1 MKRETSFIVILLW
14 INLILPGLVE
24 GVESLQ
30 KIRVGLPSLALTYM
44 PFYVAQEKGL
54 LKNNGLEAEYIQMN
68 TGIQPQAIMGGNI
81 NFFPSLST
89 GISAAV
95 AGLPLVVVLNFY
107 NITPWML
114 VTSKDINKP
123 QDLVGKKV
131 AISGIRTTGH
141 YLMMAWFKKVEISEK
156 DVGFI
161 MTGGTASSFASL
173 ASGQVAGAV
182 LTPPFDDKAVSRGFK
197 KFMLIGDLVDIPTSG
212 LVASRAEITNQRDK
226 VQKTIAAL
234 VDAVT
239 WIRANRTESAKMI
252 ADKFK
257 ITPAEANGTYETF
270 VSMFNKDGR
279 LPPKIARG
287 YLDLLRQERSVPA
300 ISPAEVPRFFHAA
313 RRKITQRIVSA
324 VIVILDRISCLILIQ
339 FCEYKMSILIETNGL
354 GAARIGL
361 LNWSFRHKNRTAAKP

>member
-1 MKRETSFIVILLW
+1 MKRQTSLIVILLW
-14 INLILPGLVE
+14 MNLLLPGLVE
-24 GVESLQ
+24 GAESLQ

-54 LKNNGLEAEYIQMN
+54 LKKVGLEAEYIQMN
-68 TGIQPQAIMGGNI
+68 TGIQPQAIVGGNI

-107 NITPWML
+107 DITPWML

-123 QDLVGKKV
+123 QDLIGKKV
-131 AISGIRTTGH
+131 AISGIRTSPH
-141 YLMMAWFKKVEISEK
+141 YFLMAWFKKVEINEK

-161 MTGGTASSFASL
+161 MTGGTASSYASL

-212 LVASRAEITNQRDK
+212 LVAARAEVMNHRDR

-234 VDAVT
+234 LEAVT

-257 ITPAEANGTYETF
+257 ITPAEANGTYETL

-300 ISPAEVPRFFHAA
+300 D
-313 RRKITQRIVSA
+313 
-324 VIVILDRISCLILIQ
+324 LDPQKFLDFSMLP
-339 FCEYKMSILIETNGL
+339 
-354 GAARIGL
+354 
-361 LNWSFRHKNRTAAKP
+361 AAK

>member
-1 MKRETSFIVILLW
+1 MKRQTSLIVILLW
-14 INLILPGLVE
+14 MNLLLPGLVE
-24 GVESLQ
+24 GAESLQ

-54 LKNNGLEAEYIQMN
+54 LKKVGLEAEYIQMN
-68 TGIQPQAIMGGNI
+68 TGIQPQAIVGGNI

-107 NITPWML
+107 DITPWML

-123 QDLVGKKV
+123 QDLIGKKV
-131 AISGIRTTGH
+131 AISGIRTSPH
-141 YLMMAWFKKVEISEK
+141 YFLMAWFKKVEINEK

-161 MTGGTASSFASL
+161 MTGGTASSYASL

-182 LTPPFDDKAVSRGFK
+182 LTPPFDDKAVSGGFK

-212 LVASRAEITNQRDK
+212 LVAARAEVMNHRDR

-234 VDAVT
+234 LEAVT
-239 WIRANRTESAKMI
+239 WIRANRTESVKMI

-257 ITPAEANGTYETF
+257 ITPAEANGTYETL

-300 ISPAEVPRFFHAA
+300 D
-313 RRKITQRIVSA
+313 
-324 VIVILDRISCLILIQ
+324 LDPQKFLDFSMLP
-339 FCEYKMSILIETNGL
+339 
-354 GAARIGL
+354 
-361 LNWSFRHKNRTAAKP
+361 AAK

>member
-1 MKRETSFIVILLW
+1 MKRETALIVILLW
-14 INLILPGLVE
+14 LNLLLPGLVE
-24 GVESLQ
+24 GAESLQ

-54 LKNNGLEAEYIQMN
+54 LKKNGLEAEYIQMN

-95 AGLPLVVVLNFY
+95 AGLPLVIVLNFY

-123 QDLVGKKV
+123 QDLIGKKV

-182 LTPPFDDKAVSRGFK
+182 LTPPFDDKAVSQGFK
-197 KFMLIGDLVDIPTSG
+197 KFMLIGDLVEIPTSG

-226 VQKTIAAL
+226 VQRTIAAL
-234 VDAVT
+234 VDAVA
-239 WIRANRTESAKMI
+239 WIRVNRTESVKMI

-257 ITPAEANGTYETF
+257 ITPAEANGTYETL

-300 ISPAEVPRFFHAA
+300 EIDPQKF
-313 RRKITQRIVSA
+313 
-324 VIVILDRISCLILIQ
+324 LDFSMLPGGR
-339 FCEYKMSILIETNGL
+339 
-354 GAARIGL
+354 
-361 LNWSFRHKNRTAAKP
+361 

>member
-1 MKRETSFIVILLW
+1 MKRETALIVILLW
-14 INLILPGLVE
+14 LNLLLPGLME
-24 GVESLQ
+24 GAESLQ

-54 LKNNGLEAEYIQMN
+54 LKKNGLEAEYIQMN

-95 AGLPLVVVLNFY
+95 AGLPLVIVLNFY

-123 QDLVGKKV
+123 QDLIGKKV

-182 LTPPFDDKAVSRGFK
+182 LTPPFDDKAVSQGFK
-197 KFMLIGDLVDIPTSG
+197 KFMLIGDLVEIPTSG

-226 VQKTIAAL
+226 VQRTIAAL
-234 VDAVT
+234 VDAVA
-239 WIRANRTESAKMI
+239 WIRVNRTESVKMI

-257 ITPAEANGTYETF
+257 ITPAEANGTYETL

-300 ISPAEVPRFFHAA
+300 DIDPQKF
-313 RRKITQRIVSA
+313 
-324 VIVILDRISCLILIQ
+324 LDFSMLPGGR
-339 FCEYKMSILIETNGL
+339 
-354 GAARIGL
+354 
-361 LNWSFRHKNRTAAKP
+361 

>member
-1 MKRETSFIVILLW
+1 MKRETSLSVILLA
-14 INLILPGLVE
+14 INLMLPGMVE
-24 GVESLQ
+24 AVESLQ

-44 PFYVAQEKGL
+44 PFYTAQEKGL
-54 LKNNGLEAEYIQMN
+54 LKKVGLEAEYIQMN

-95 AGLPLVVVLNFY
+95 AGLPLVIVLNFY
-107 NITPWML
+107 DITPWML
-114 VTSKDINKP
+114 VTSKEINKP
-123 QDLVGKKV
+123 QDLIGKKV
-131 AISGIRTTGH
+131 AISGIRTSPH
-141 YLMMAWFKKVEISEK
+141 YFLMAWFKKVEISEK

-212 LVASRAEITNQRDK
+212 LVAARAEVMNHRDR

-234 VDAVT
+234 LDAVT
-239 WIRANRTESAKMI
+239 WIRANRPESVRMI
-252 ADKFK
+252 AEKFK
-257 ITPAEANGTYETF
+257 ITPAEAERTYETL
-270 VSMFNKDGR
+270 VSMFNKNGR
-279 LPPKIARG
+279 LPPKVARG

-300 ISPAEVPRFFHAA
+300 DLDPQKFVDFSMLPAG
-313 RRKITQRIVSA
+313 K
-324 VIVILDRISCLILIQ
+324 
-339 FCEYKMSILIETNGL
+339 
-354 GAARIGL
+354 
-361 LNWSFRHKNRTAAKP
+361 

>member
-1 MKRETSFIVILLW
+1 MKHETSLIVILLA
-14 INLILPGLVE
+14 INLMLPGTIE
-24 GVESLQ
+24 AAESLQ

-44 PFYVAQEKGL
+44 PFYTAQEKGL
-54 LKNNGLEAEYIQMN
+54 LKKVGLEAEYIQMN
-68 TGIQPQAIMGGNI
+68 TGIQPQAIVGGNI

-107 NITPWML
+107 DITPWML

-123 QDLVGKKV
+123 QDLIGKKV
-131 AISGIRTTGH
+131 AISGIRTSPH
-141 YLMMAWFKKVEISEK
+141 YFLMAWFKKVEINEK

-212 LVASRAEITNQRDK
+212 LVAARAEVMNHRDR

-234 VDAVT
+234 LEAVT

-252 ADKFK
+252 AEKFK
-257 ITPAEANGTYETF
+257 ITPAEAERTYETL

-279 LPPKIARG
+279 LPPKVARG

-300 ISPAEVPRFFHAA
+300 DLDPQKFVDFSMLPAG
-313 RRKITQRIVSA
+313 K
-324 VIVILDRISCLILIQ
+324 
-339 FCEYKMSILIETNGL
+339 
-354 GAARIGL
+354 
-361 LNWSFRHKNRTAAKP
+361 

>member
-1 MKRETSFIVILLW
+1 LSVILLA
-14 INLILPGLVE
+14 INLMLPGTIE
-24 GVESLQ
+24 AAESLQ

-44 PFYVAQEKGL
+44 PFYTAQEKGL
-54 LKNNGLEAEYIQMN
+54 LKKVGLEAEYIQMN
-68 TGIQPQAIMGGNI
+68 TGIQPQAIVGGNI

-107 NITPWML
+107 DITPWML

-123 QDLVGKKV
+123 QDLIGKKV
-131 AISGIRTTGH
+131 AISGIRTSPH
-141 YLMMAWFKKVEISEK
+141 YFLMAWFKKVEINEK

-161 MTGGTASSFASL
+161 MTGGTASSYASL

-212 LVASRAEITNQRDK
+212 LVAARAEVMNHRDR

-234 VDAVT
+234 LEAVT

-252 ADKFK
+252 AEKFK
-257 ITPAEANGTYETF
+257 ITPAEAERTYETL

-279 LPPKIARG
+279 LPPKVARG

-300 ISPAEVPRFFHAA
+300 DLDPQKFLDFSMLPAG
-313 RRKITQRIVSA
+313 K
-324 VIVILDRISCLILIQ
+324 
-339 FCEYKMSILIETNGL
+339 
-354 GAARIGL
+354 
-361 LNWSFRHKNRTAAKP
+361 

>member
-24 GVESLQ
+24 GAESLQ

-54 LKNNGLEAEYIQMN
+54 LKKNGLEAEYIQMN

-123 QDLVGKKV
+123 QDLIGKKV

-182 LTPPFDDKAVSRGFK
+182 LTPPFDDKAVSLGFK

-239 WIRANRTESAKMI
+239 WIRANRTESVKMI

-257 ITPAEANGTYETF
+257 ITPAEANGTYETL

-300 ISPAEVPRFFHAA
+300 DIDPQKF
-313 RRKITQRIVSA
+313 
-324 VIVILDRISCLILIQ
+324 LDFSMLPGGR
-339 FCEYKMSILIETNGL
+339 
-354 GAARIGL
+354 
-361 LNWSFRHKNRTAAKP
+361 